1 MALNAAKAAGG
12 SGPKA
17 EPLAPDNYMARIVII
32 ADLGVQEQRPYKGQE
47 KPPVQEILVTY
58 ELVTEFMKDEDG
70 NDDEERPR
78 WITERFPLYNLK
90 ADKAKS
96 TRRYLALDPKMEHQG
111 DFTALLGAPCL
122 VTVVNN
128 ERDGR
133 VYNNVGNISAA
144 LKGIP
149 VPELVNEPVLF
160 DFDEPSQD
168 AWDRMPDWMND
179 VIQESLSYK
188 GSKVQAMV
196 EGTET
201 PEEEPV
207 AAVADDDLPV

>member
-133 VYNNVGNISAA
+133 VYNNVGNVSPP
-144 LKGIP
+144 LKGVP
-149 VPELVNEPVLF
+149 VPEPVNEPILF

-196 EGTET
+196 EGTEA

>member
-1 MALNAAKAAGG
+1 MALNAAKATGG

-96 TRRYLALDPKMEHQG
+96 TRRYLSLDPKMEHGG

-133 VYNNVGNISAA
+133 VYNNVGNISPP
-144 LKGIP
+144 LKGIS
-149 VPELVNEPVLF
+149 VPELVNDPVLF

-168 AWDRMPDWMND
+168 AWDRLPDWMND

-196 EGTET
+196 EGTEA
-201 PEEEPV
+201 PADEPV
-207 AAVADDDLPV
+207 AAAADDDLPV